1 MAPRSRPERLIQE
14 LQSWQDEELAELAA
28 MITGL
33 LESRQQEAVDA
44 SQERRE
50 DGTPLGRHGGRGHI
64 ELKMIPD
71 TKTGKTY
78 GPYRY
83 LRYWGVT
90 KKGTKGLK
98 SVYLGKGT
106 GANE

>member
-1 MAPRSRPERLIQE
+1 MPRRSRPERLIQE
-14 LQSWQDEELAELAA
+14 LQDWRDQELEDLAA
-28 MITGL
+28 MIAGL
-33 LESRQQEAVDA
+33 LEARQRETVDETQETR
-44 SQERRE
+44 Q

-90 KKGTKGLK
+90 KRGTMGLK
-98 SVYLGKGT
+98 SVYLGKGKQ
-106 GANE
+106 AND

>member
-1 MAPRSRPERLIQE
+1 MPRSSRPERWIGE
-14 LQSWQDEELAELAA
+14 LQDWRDDELEDLVA

-33 LESRQQEAVDA
+33 LQSRQQEAEDT

-50 DGTPLGRHGGRGHI
+50 DGTPLGRHSGRGHI
-64 ELKMIPD
+64 ELKLIPD
-71 TKTGKTY
+71 AKTGKTY

-106 GANE
+106 EANE

>member
-1 MAPRSRPERLIQE
+1 MPLSSRPKRLIQE
-14 LQSWQDEELAELAA
+14 LQDWRDDELEDLAA

-33 LESRQQEAVDA
+33 LQSRQQEVEDT

-64 ELKMIPD
+64 ELKLIPD
-71 TKTGKTY
+71 AKTGKTY

-90 KKGTKGLK
+90 KKGTKELK

>member
-33 LESRQQEAVDA
+33 LESRQQEAVDV

-71 TKTGKTY
+71 AKTGKTY

-83 LRYWGVT
+83 LT
-90 KKGTKGLK
+90 L
-98 SVYLGKGT
+98 LGCD
-106 GANE
+106 

>member
-1 MAPRSRPERLIQE
+1 MPRRSRPERLIQE
-14 LQSWQDEELAELAA
+14 LQDWRDDELQDLAA
-28 MITGL
+28 MIAGL
-33 LESRQQEAVDA
+33 LEARRQKPVDA
-44 SQERRE
+44 PEERRE
-50 DGTPLGRHGGRGHI
+50 DGTPLGQYGGRGHI

-71 TKTGKTY
+71 AKTGKTY

-106 GANE
+106 GEDE